1 LINIINMSR
10 TSWLNSGAALA
21 VLGVRPQT
29 LYANVS
35 RKRIR
40 VKADPVDPRR
50 SLYHAEDVRQLA
62 LRRRGRRRDQRVAE
76 QAVAWGEPVLA
87 SGICTVERGR
97 LWYRGQDAVRLAE
110 HSSLEEVARLLWHS
124 PQPPRDTRPDMHA
137 LPAERHTPLQA
148 LYAVLSHRAGLDPPM
163 YARSLGP
170 LHVEAAGLFDALCA
184 ALLQAIRGGRRDTRR
199 HPLPARRSRGA
210 VAGAADRPIHVQL
223 AEVWNHPAAADLIRR
238 ALVLLADHELNAS
251 TFATRVAASTG
262 AALSASLLAGFA
274 TLSGPLHGG
283 AAAALQALLHSA
295 RSIGP
300 EKAMLAS
307 LAGGRAV
314 AGFGH
319 RLYPQ
324 GDVRAAA
331 LLQHI
336 EPAPIFTQLSAA
348 ADNLI
353 GELPNIDFALTAM
366 ADSAGLPA
374 DAPFVLF
381 ALARSVG
388 WIAHAL
394 EQSQAGALIRPRA
407 RYTGPDLQESTHG
420 S

>member
-1 LINIINMSR
+1 MSR
-10 TSWLNSGAALA
+10 TSWLDSRAALA
-21 VLGVRPQT
+21 LLGVLPQT
-29 LYANVS
+29 LYASVS

-40 VKADPVDPRR
+40 AKADPEDPRR

-62 LRRRGRRRDQRVAE
+62 ARRRGRRRDQRVAE
-76 QAVAWGEPVLA
+76 QAVAWGDAILA

-97 LWYRGQDAVRLAE
+97 LWYRGRDVVPLAE
-110 HSSLEEVARLLWHS
+110 RSSLEEVAMLLWQS
-124 PQPPRDTRPDMHA
+124 PPAAVRVARTSVPVSLAGDHTA
-137 LPAERHTPLQA
+137 LQS
-148 LYAVLSHRAGLDPPM
+148 LYTVLGRMAGRDPPM
-163 YARSLGP
+163 YGRPPGP
-170 LHVEAAGLFDALCA
+170 LQAEAVRLFGALCA
-184 ALLQAIRGGRRDTRR
+184 AILQA
-199 HPLPARRSRGA
+199 LPGSRGSSPRRPRATA
-210 VAGAADRPIHVQL
+210 VRGSRAAAARAAALPIHLQL
-223 AEVWNHPAAADLIRR
+223 AEAWGRPAAADLIRR

-262 AALSASLLAGFA
+262 AALSASVLAGFA

-283 AAAALQALLHSA
+283 AAAALQGLIHTA
-295 RSIGP
+295 RSTGP
-300 EKAMLAS
+300 DKAILAS
-307 LAGGRAV
+307 LAGGRVV

-319 RLYPQ
+319 RLYPL
-324 GDVRAAA
+324 GDIRAAA
-331 LLQHI
+331 LLKQF
-336 EPAPIFTQLSAA
+336 EPSPIFLQLSAA

-353 GELPNIDFALTAM
+353 GEPPNIDFALTAM
-366 ADSAGLPA
+366 ADSARLPA

-407 RYTGPDLQESTHG
+407 RYIGPDLEDSTHG